1 MIINYRLTNT
11 SFVLVLIIAV
21 ILELEKSN
29 DNKFTDLNLNNL
41 FENKIS
47 V

>member
-21 ILELEKSN
+21 ILELEQSN